1 MNKLEELQKEW
12 EWIITDL
19 QKLKEYDKQILDI
32 IEELKLLIIK
42 NYEQDNKFW
51 VK

>member
-1 MNKLEELQKEW
+1 MKEPETILELKEEW
-12 EWIITDL
+12 EE
-19 QKLKEYDKQILDI
+19 KLKEYDKQILDI